1 VTRLLV
7 YGARGWIGEQF
18 IDLLKHQNINFEV
31 AQERPG
37 SVSDGVISD
46 EITSHQPSHVVCL
59 IGRTH
64 GPGKFELL

>member
-7 YGARGWIGEQF
+7 YGARGWIGQQF
-18 IDLLKHQNINFEV
+18 VELLKQQNVVFEV
-31 AQERPG
+31 AKERPG
-37 SVSDGVISD
+37 SVTDNVICD

-64 GPGKFELL
+64 GPGKF